1 MAKKDKGKGKG
12 KVPKT
17 VAGVTVPKALRKG
30 LAGSLLE
37 NPRTREILAD
47 VLMAAAGA
55 AAAALVKNRPSSEQV
70 AEAGEAVMDAGTGA
84 ARATRDAVQSTAGA
98 VTEVVAEAARHA
110 LPASLTGAG
119 GESSGGGKK
128 ESFGHLADR
137 EPKGKKDKHRPKSS
151 NH

>member
-1 MAKKDKGKGKG
+1 MAKKTDKN

-17 VAGVTVPKALRKG
+17 IAGVKVPKTLRTG

-55 AAAALVKNRPSSEQV
+55 AAAALVQNRPTGRQF
-70 AEAGEAVMDAGTGA
+70 ADAGGAVKDAGAGA
-84 ARATRDAVQSTAGA
+84 ATATRDAVQGAAGV
-98 VTEVVAEAARHA
+98 VTEAVAEAARHV

-119 GESSGGGKK
+119 DDTRGGGKK
-128 ESFGHLADR
+128 ESFGHLADQ